1 MVQFHGNLLI
11 GGMSLTDLQGLLD
24 AENASHAGWCG
35 EFVVNSSRRKCLE
48 IGRPYLLQLSDG
60 RAGQVVVSEIADK
73 LHGQVAVVKISG
85 TSPLR

>member
-11 GGMSLTDLQGLLD
+11 GGMSLTDLQGLID
-24 AENASHAGWCG
+24 AENACVPGWRG
-35 EFVVNSSRRKCLE
+35 EFVVNVNRRSCLE

-60 RAGQVVVSEIADK
+60 RTGQVVVSEIAEK
-73 LHGQVAVVKISG
+73 PLEQVAVVRISG